1 MTNAPDSGG
10 EQPARPLARLSAHVP
25 WVLPFAVFMVLLAVM
40 PKLGLAPAVDQA
52 VRLVLV
58 GGVVLAVSRPVLDL
72 RVRSGIASV
81 GIGVAV
87 FLIWIG
93 PDLLIPGWRESV
105 LFSNDIVGRPE
116 SGFPEAG
123 RTDPLAIVLRF
134 IRAAV
139 LVPVI
144 EELFWRGW
152 LPRVAIDPA
161 FERIPLGTYTPF
173 VFWITALLFAS
184 EHGSWWEVGLVA
196 GVIYNWWMMR
206 TRSLGDC
213 ILAHAVTNAGLS
225 TYVLLSGKW
234 QYW

>member
-1 MTNAPDSGG
+1 
-10 EQPARPLARLSAHVP
+10 
-25 WVLPFAVFMVLLAVM
+25 MVLLAVM
-40 PKLGLAPAVDQA
+40 PKLGLAPALDQA

-58 GGVVLAVSRPVLDL
+58 GGVVVAVSRPVVDL
-72 RVRSGIASV
+72 RVRSWIASV
-81 GIGVAV
+81 AIGVAV

-93 PDLLIPGWRESV
+93 PDLLIPGWRESIF
-105 LFSNDIVGRPE
+105 FSNDIVGRPE
-116 SGFPEAG
+116 SGFPEPG
-123 RTDPLAIVLRF
+123 RSDPVAIVLRF

-173 VFWITALLFAS
+173 VFGITALLFAS

-213 ILAHAVTNAGLS
+213 ILAHAVTNACLS
-225 TYVLLSGKW
+225 AYVVLSGKW